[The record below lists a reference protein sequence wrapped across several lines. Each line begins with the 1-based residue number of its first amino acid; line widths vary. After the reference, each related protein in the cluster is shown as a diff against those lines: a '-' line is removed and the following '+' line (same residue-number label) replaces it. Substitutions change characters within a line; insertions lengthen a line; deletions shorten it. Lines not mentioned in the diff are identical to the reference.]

1 MLRKVSAEITIQN
14 ISPTCHLI
22 IVSPGYTYVY
32 YESKLFAELYY
43 ADPVN
48 TSVWAV
54 WAEQHA
60 Q

>member
-1 MLRKVSAEITIQN
+1 MSSDNCLSR
-14 ISPTCHLI
+14 L
-22 IVSPGYTYVY
+22 YMY
-32 YESKLFAELYY
+32 YDSKLFAHGVYY

-60 Q
+60 QYTWFLPQTSQEYTTT